1 MKRLYLIRGLPG
13 SGKSTLAAELS
24 TIVFE
29 ADQFFYKEGTGY
41 EYDKSLIG
49 DAHAYCKKNVQHA
62 MNYGMSKIAV
72 ANTFVKRWELEPY
85 YQLAIQY
92 GYRITEI
99 TMTGQLFDNIHDV
112 PDEVIARMQENWEK

>member
-24 TIVFE
+24 PNVFE
-29 ADQFFYKEGTGY
+29 ADQFFYTKGTGY

-62 MNYGMSKIAV
+62 MNYGMSPIAV
-72 ANTFVKRWELEPY
+72 ANTFVKRWEMKNYRE
-85 YQLAIQY
+85 LAALH
-92 GYRITEI
+92 GYRVTEI
-99 TMTGQLFDNIHDV
+99 TMSGTIYKNIHDV
-112 PDEVIARMQENWEK
+112 PGEVIDRMRENWEA